1 MASLNAKSNL
11 LLLSL
16 LFLSLTTLLTSADKK
31 PVHLHFY
38 MQEKVTDPNATAIV
52 VAKGPIPLPGTPYRF
67 GDIAVVD
74 NALTKGP
81 YLDSGLVGQAQ
92 GLFTVMK
99 SDLSVIWTFNIVF
112 TYGENNGSTVAIL
125 GRDAITQP
133 SRELTVVG
141 GSGIFHMAQG
151 YLLIKTY
158 SVNIASGDA
167 VLELDLYVYPFKK

>member
-1 MASLNAKSNL
+1 MASLNAKSNH

-16 LFLSLTTLLTSADKK
+16 LFLSLTPLLTSAHKM

-38 MQEKVTDPNATAIV
+38 MQEKVTDPNATSIV
-52 VAKGPIPLPGTPYRF
+52 VAKGPVALPGTPYRF
-67 GDIAVVD
+67 GDITVVD

-81 YLDSGLVGQAQ
+81 DPTSALIGRAQ

-99 SDLSVIWTFNIVF
+99 SDPSVSWVFNIVF
-112 TYGENNGSTVAIL
+112 TYGEYNSSTVAIL

-141 GSGIFHMAQG
+141 GSGIFRMAQG

-158 SVNIASGDA
+158 SVDIAGGDA
-167 VLELDLYVYPFKK
+167 VLELDLYVYPFKQ